1 MSTAIAERLTLG
13 WSLARRIG
21 AFLVWAARRY
31 WAWITKLLDPV
42 GAAYGTAMV
51 VGSILFLIYTSLH

>member
-1 MSTAIAERLTLG
+1 MSTAIAERLTHG
-13 WSLARRIG
+13 WSLARRTG
-21 AFLVWAARRY
+21 AGFAWAAKRY
-31 WAWITKLLDPV
+31 WAWITALLDPI

>member
-13 WSLARRIG
+13 WSLARRVG
-21 AFLVWAARRY
+21 ACLAWAARRY
-31 WAWITKLLDPV
+31 WAWITTLLDPV

-51 VGSILFLIYTSLH
+51 VGSILFLTYASLY